1 MENPPYVWTLTNL
14 TVNSRMGPDSENA
27 SVNVLGWSAAVRET
41 LCVFPVLL
49 AVSAIMLLSDIHLL
63 RSDAVKARRAAWL
76 GANDA
81 IPAPAIVTMIPW
93 YGAALGAKTD
103 EREDVSYER
112 LALISSETVRPSVT
126 EALTLWPI
134 PVGDLHFRDDPE
146 THADIWHPVFPNRE
160 PGVLSNWA
168 KLDPRT
174 LTVPLLGAAFAVSAP
189 KMLDLS

>member
-1 MENPPYVWTLTNL
+1 
-14 TVNSRMGPDSENA
+14 
-27 SVNVLGWSAAVRET
+27 
-41 LCVFPVLL
+41 
-49 AVSAIMLLSDIHLL
+49 MLLSDIHLL

-126 EALTLWPI
+126 EALTL
-134 PVGDLHFRDDPE
+134 
-146 THADIWHPVFPNRE
+146 
-160 PGVLSNWA
+160 
-168 KLDPRT
+168 
-174 LTVPLLGAAFAVSAP
+174 
-189 KMLDLS
+189 